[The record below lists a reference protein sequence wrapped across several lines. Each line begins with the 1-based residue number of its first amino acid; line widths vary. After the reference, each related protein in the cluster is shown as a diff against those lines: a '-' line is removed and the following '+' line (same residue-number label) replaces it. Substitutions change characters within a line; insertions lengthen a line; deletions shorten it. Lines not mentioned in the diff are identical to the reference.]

1 MKLLEF
7 IENKN
12 YVGGEWLRS
21 TENKEVI
28 NPASGEVVGRV
39 CFMSDVEIKAAVDN
53 TVQNF
58 KSWSAT
64 SFEVRINFLKKWQ
77 ELVVAHTGELAEI
90 ITLEQG
96 KTLADA
102 AREVSYAVSFI
113 EWFASIEIRSD
124 EKEGTNPAH
133 KIITQY
139 EAVGPVVAI
148 TPWNFPLAMI
158 TRKAAPAILA
168 GCSML
173 LKPSILTPFSALAL
187 MRLAELAG
195 LPGGVVNVVTGDS
208 SRFAEIICEDFRIR
222 KISFTGSTEVGKLL
236 YQNSAATLK
245 RLSLELGGNAPYII
259 FADVDIRKAVD
270 DLIIAK
276 TRSSGE
282 SCTSPNRIF
291 IHETIYDEFTE
302 NLVSKFGKL
311 KSGNGLDAKSDIG
324 PLINRS
330 AVDKIINLLEDA
342 KSKDAK
348 VLCGGGCE
356 DNFFEPTVMID
367 CNDEMNIAKSEI
379 FGPVIACYSF
389 KTADEVVVRAN
400 NTEYGL
406 QAYIC
411 TKDIEKE
418 KNISRQLDF
427 GMVSINSPLAS
438 NAKAP
443 FGGRKASG
451 FGVEG
456 GDQGIFEYLN
466 TKYVNL
472 NLP

>member
-12 YVGGEWLRS
+12 YVGGEWITS
-21 TENKEVI
+21 ANSKEVI
-28 NPASGEVVGRV
+28 NPATGEVLGRT
-39 CFMSDVEIKAAVDN
+39 CFMEEAKIKAAVDN

-58 KSWSAT
+58 KSWSVT
-64 SFEVRINFLKKWQ
+64 PFEVRVGFLKKWQ
-77 ELVVAHTGELAEI
+77 ELVVARASELAEI

-96 KTLADA
+96 KTLVDA

-113 EWFASIEIRSD
+113 EWFASVTVKPD
-124 EKEGTNPAH
+124 EKVGSSPAH

-208 SRFAEIICEDFRIR
+208 SLFAEIICEDFRIR

-236 YQNSAATLK
+236 YQNSATTLK

-259 FADVDIRKAVD
+259 FADVDIEKSVD

-282 SCTSPNRIF
+282 SCTSPNRVF
-291 IHETIYDEFTE
+291 IQAEIYNEFTE
-302 NLVSKFGKL
+302 NLARKFGKL
-311 KSGNGLDAKSDIG
+311 KSGNGLDATSDIG
-324 PLINRS
+324 PLIKKS
-330 AVDKIINLLEDA
+330 AVDKITNLLESA
-342 KSKDAK
+342 KAKGAK
-348 VLCGGGCE
+348 VLCGGGCK
-356 DNFFEPTVMID
+356 DNFFEPTIIID
-367 CNDEMNIAKSEI
+367 CNDEMDIAKAEI
-379 FGPVIACYSF
+379 FGPVIACYNF
-389 KTADEVVVRAN
+389 ETVDEVVVRAN

-411 TKDIEKE
+411 TKDIEKA